1 MRHLIVLALA
11 AATVAAAPAVAHQRD
26 SAALNCPSTAQEN
39 RVHRIQERIDA
50 LQARLDELDSR
61 LDDFDSN
68 RRDALDEARTRIE
81 QAARNP
87 SLSPEQIS
95 KEVARAVAHADARA
109 KSVAHSASAA
119 HAEMTSVKGRMQS
132 LEQELH
138 TLARQTAIAPD
149 DDAG

>member
-61 LDDFDSN
+61 LEDFDSV
-68 RRDALDEARTRIE
+68 RRDALDEAKERIE
-81 QAARNP
+81 EAARDS
-87 SLSPEQIS
+87 SLSPAQMDRE
-95 KEVARAVAHADARA
+95 VAHALAAADAKA
-109 KSVAHSASAA
+109 KSSTRSASAA
-119 HAEMTSVKGRMQS
+119 HAEIKTVKAQMQS
-132 LEQELH
+132 LQQELH
-138 TLARQTAIAPD
+138 VLASQDTPD
-149 DDAG
+149 RDPAG